1 MDALTTF
8 LEGLMSFV
16 SPCVL
21 PMLPVYVLYFTGG
34 EGETRRGRTLLRA
47 VCFVLGFT
55 LVFVLLG
62 VFAGTLGALLVR
74 WQRAVSIVTGVII
87 VLLGLHFTGILHI
100 GALDRTLRPA
110 ARFQPTG
117 CVSCLLLGALFS
129 VGWTPCTGPMLGAAM
144 MLAANQGSAATG
156 AFLLLCYGLGLA
168 VPFVLCALAIDAI
181 KGALDW
187 IKRHYGVINRVCGVF
202 LIVVGVLMATGL
214 YARLPSLLSGAQG
227 GSAQAVATPAPGTG
241 LGGEPSPDPAAGAIA
256 DEPTDKPTPE
266 PTASP
271 AKEPAGPVQKNMAK
285 DFIVF
290 DAAGETVRLSEKRGK
305 PVIVNFF
312 ASWCGPCQREMP
324 LFETIW
330 QEYGERIEFMMVDL
344 CGAGF
349 DDKEDAKAL
358 VEQAGYTFP
367 VYFDDGSHAA
377 ATYAVRSIPT
387 SLFVAE
393 DGELLGT
400 WVGMIDEQSLR
411 DYVSRLLGE

>member
-1 MDALTTF
+1 
-8 LEGLMSFV
+8 MSFV

-34 EGETRRGRTLLRA
+34 EGEPRRGRTLLRA
-47 VCFVLGFT
+47 ACFVLGFT

-62 VFAGTLGALLVR
+62 VFAGTLGALLMR

-87 VLLGLHFTGILHI
+87 ALLGLHFAGILHI
-100 GALDRTLRPA
+100 GVLDKTLRPA
-110 ARFQPTG
+110 ARLQPTG

-144 MLAANQGSAATG
+144 MLAANRGNAGAG
-156 AFLLLCYGLGLA
+156 AFLLLCYGLGLG
-168 VPFVLCALAIDAI
+168 VPFVLCALAIDAL

-214 YARLPSLLSGAQG
+214 YARLPSLLSAAQT
-227 GSAQAVATPAPGTG
+227 AAPEAAVQTPVPQEEALSPVPVQEEQTPSPAPETTQ
-241 LGGEPSPDPAAGAIA
+241 A
-256 DEPTDKPTPE
+256 PE
-266 PTASP
+266 QE
-271 AKEPAGPVQKNMAK
+271 KEAEAAGPVQKNMAP

-290 DAAGETVRLSEKRGK
+290 DAAGETVRLSEKRGR
-305 PVIVNFF
+305 PVVVNLF

-324 LFETIW
+324 LFETVW

-349 DDKEDAKAL
+349 DDKEAAKAL

-367 VYFDDGSHAA
+367 VYFDDGSQAA
-377 ATYAVRSIPT
+377 AHYAVRSIPT
-387 SLFVAE
+387 SVFVAA
-393 DGELLGT
+393 DGEMIGK

-411 DYVSRLLGE
+411 GYLDMLLGE

>member
-62 VFAGTLGALLVR
+62 VFAGTLGALLMR
-74 WQRAVSIVTGVII
+74 WQRGVSVITGVII
-87 VLLGLHFTGILHI
+87 VLLGLHFAGIVHI
-100 GALDRTLRPA
+100 AALDKTLHPA
-110 ARFQPTG
+110 ARLKPTG

-144 MLAANQGSAATG
+144 MLAANQGSAGAG
-156 AFLLLCYGLGLA
+156 AFLLLCYGLGLG
-168 VPFVLCALAIDAI
+168 VPFVLCALAIDAL

-187 IKRHYGVINRVCGVF
+187 VKRHYGVINRVCGVF

-214 YARLPSLLSGAQG
+214 YARLPLLLTAAQ
-227 GSAQAVATPAPGTG
+227 T
-241 LGGEPSPDPAAGAIA
+241 E
-256 DEPTDKPTPE
+256 TPE
-266 PTASP
+266 AAVQTLAPQEKASAPATTQAAAQTPTTAPTESP
-271 AKEPAGPVQKNMAK
+271 ATAQNAEAAGPVQKNMAP
-285 DFIVF
+285 DFVAF
-290 DAAGETVRLSEKRGK
+290 DAAGETVSLSGMRGR
-305 PVIVNFF
+305 PVVVNFF

-324 LFETIW
+324 LFEAVW

-349 DDKEDAKAL
+349 DDKEAAKAL

-367 VYFDDGSHAA
+367 VYFDDGSQAA
-377 ATYAVRSIPT
+377 AHYAIRSIPT
-387 SLFVAE
+387 SVFVAA
-393 DGELLGT
+393 DGELIGK

-411 DYVSRLLGE
+411 GYLDMLLGE

>member
-62 VFAGTLGALLVR
+62 VFAGTLGALLMR
-74 WQRAVSIVTGVII
+74 WQRGVSVITGVII
-87 VLLGLHFTGILHI
+87 VLLGLHFAGIVHI
-100 GALDRTLRPA
+100 AALDKTLHPA
-110 ARFQPTG
+110 ARLQPTG

-144 MLAANQGSAATG
+144 MLAANQGSAGAG
-156 AFLLLCYGLGLA
+156 AFLLLCYGLGLG
-168 VPFVLCALAIDAI
+168 VPFVLCALAIDAL

-187 IKRHYGVINRVCGVF
+187 VKRHYGVINRVCGVF

-214 YARLPSLLSGAQG
+214 YARLPLLLTAAQTETPE
-227 GSAQAVATPAPGTG
+227 AAVQTPAPQ
-241 LGGEPSPDPAAGAIA
+241 EKAAAPATTQAAA
-256 DEPTDKPTPE
+256 QTPTTAPTE
-266 PTASP
+266 SP
-271 AKEPAGPVQKNMAK
+271 ATVQNAEAAGPVQKNMAP
-285 DFIVF
+285 DFVAF
-290 DAAGETVRLSEKRGK
+290 DAAGETVSLSGMRGR
-305 PVIVNFF
+305 PVVVNFF

-324 LFETIW
+324 LFEAVW

-349 DDKEDAKAL
+349 DDKEAAKAL

-367 VYFDDGSHAA
+367 VYFDDGSQAA
-377 ATYAVRSIPT
+377 AHYAIRSIPT
-387 SLFVAE
+387 SVFVAA
-393 DGELLGT
+393 DGELIGK

-411 DYVSRLLGE
+411 GYLDMLLGE